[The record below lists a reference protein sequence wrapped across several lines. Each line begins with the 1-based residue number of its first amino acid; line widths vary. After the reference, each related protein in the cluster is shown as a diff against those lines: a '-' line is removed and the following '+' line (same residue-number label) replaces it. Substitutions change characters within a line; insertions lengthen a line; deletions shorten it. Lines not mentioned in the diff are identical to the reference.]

1 MLYESIYMISSKYQ
15 NFRDREQIVVTRL
28 SNGGGEKM
36 GVIIERW
43 QEEEL
48 HNNAVA
54 LCFDCSDG

>member
-1 MLYESIYMISSKYQ
+1 MISSKYQ
-15 NFRDREQIVVTRL
+15 NFKDREQIVVTRL